1 MGRTKRG
8 GRRQAPTSQRQHQ
21 HHHNDPV
28 IAAAQK
34 EAERRERILAD
45 TRRTAAK
52 WRPKIPAVRRCNFEN
67 FKNRFHG
74 LDEKDYAIDVLMGG
88 ATLDSQIRREQAT
101 RRKEEIAR
109 IRQSY
114 MLAYGGVK
122 EQPRYYDRYA
132 QDAEERARREKKA
145 EASQPHDT
153 EIHRVRI
160 QSQPILG
167 HLTSLLNDTEQRSTP
182 RTFARPFKS
191 LVYFQPKMKEI
202 LATLEEKWA
211 DVEDLEESSSEKPG
225 SATPDEVE
233 FVDAGDDKDASG
245 EEQSKDGNDDDDDE
259 DDDVASMVS
268 VDSNAEDLDGIMDS
282 VEALRDLRCYVK
294 FVDDEILP
302 LYTQYDGTTAE
313 RVRFDDLWSLFR
325 VGDLICMPAGGET
338 AGRYHEIWRVYRVE
352 IPHAEASY
360 PSYGWEFLMDELQ
373 QSKKETFNIFAYYID
388 HDGNDYGA
396 VRHTFSISMFPG
408 ERLIESLEVFPIRY
422 RHDHQQLLA
431 SLKNQ
436 GRQYQKFMTDRHQSY
451 NAWTLTRNPP
461 FDTNDPEDEI
471 LRDDKGEYMR
481 HPEFVE
487 SDVIVD
493 MAEAYQKNPDWR
505 PTFHRLTPN
514 KSDRCDARDDDMKIQ
529 HWFNDGAGGSRRQ
542 NLAYAQPELVQTAD
556 GVEKRQRRENLS
568 VDAFL
573 KQRLKG
579 GARRYEADALRG
591 QNAPALRD
599 DDLVLLPKRMFAYA
613 LRERRFVPVNTHF
626 LKPIRRQPGVF
637 ENLKILR
644 DYKDIVRGLVA
655 SHFQRKAFER
665 RYVDMATEG
674 PSQDL
679 IQNKGRGL
687 VVLLH
692 GVPGVG
698 KTATAEAVAME
709 YKKPL
714 FVITCGDLGLTPHEV
729 ESSLSNVFRLAHLWD
744 CVLLLDEADV
754 FLSQRSKLD
763 MKRNAL
769 VSVFL
774 RVLEYYNGLLF
785 LTTNR
790 VGTIDEAFKSRIHM
804 SLYYPPLDKTQ
815 TRDIFRLNIARLREI
830 EAQRHEMT
838 GEPPLVIQESQIID
852 FAGRH
857 FEDNARSTGCWN
869 GRQIR
874 NAFQIASSLAHHNY
888 TIQTESARELGQQPP
903 PAPVL
908 DRGLFEKVQMSTQS
922 FDRHMMDSKGFDAEL
937 PLRSTF
943 YQEGRFE

>member
-1 MGRTKRG
+1 MARTKKKS
-8 GRRQAPTSQRQHQ
+8 RRTLPSSQ
-21 HHHNDPV
+21 HHHTNPTLL
-28 IAAAQK
+28 AAQR
-34 EAERRERILAD
+34 EAERREKILAD

-52 WRPKIPAVRRCNFEN
+52 WRPKIPAVRKCNFEN

-88 ATLDSQIRREQAT
+88 ATLDSQIRREQAN
-101 RRKEEIAR
+101 RRKEESAR
-109 IRQSY
+109 LRQSY

-122 EQPRYYDRYA
+122 EQSHHHGRRA
-132 QDAEERARREKKA
+132 EDAEERARREKKA
-145 EASQPHDT
+145 EASQVNDT

-160 QSQPILG
+160 QSQPVLG
-167 HLTSLLNDTEQRSTP
+167 HLTSLLNDMEQRSTP
-182 RTFARPFKS
+182 RTFLRPFKS

-211 DVEDLEESSSEKPG
+211 DVEDLEETSSDKPG
-225 SATPDEVE
+225 NTTPDEVE
-233 FVDAGDDKDASG
+233 FVEAVDEKESAS
-245 EEQSKDGNDDDDDE
+245 EEQSKDSNDDDDDE
-259 DDDVASMVS
+259 DDVASIVS

-282 VEALRDLRCYVK
+282 VEALRDMRCYVK
-294 FVDDEILP
+294 FIDDEIMP
-302 LYTQYDGTTAE
+302 LHDQYDGTTAE
-313 RVRFDDLWSLFR
+313 RVKFDNLWSLFR

-338 AGRYHEIWRVYRVE
+338 AGRYHEIWRIYRVE
-352 IPHAEASY
+352 LPKPEAVY
-360 PSYGWEFLMDELQ
+360 PSYGWEFFMDEVENH
-373 QSKKETFNIFAYYID
+373 KKETFNIFAYYVD
-388 HDGNDYGA
+388 HDGNNLGA
-396 VRHTFSISMFPG
+396 VRHTFQIGMFPG

-431 SLKNQ
+431 SLKDQ
-436 GRQYQKFMTDRHQSY
+436 GRQFQKFLTDRHQSY

-461 FDTNDPEDEI
+461 FDSDDPEDEI
-471 LRDDKGEYMR
+471 LRDSKGEDMR

-505 PTFHRLTPN
+505 PRFHRLTPN
-514 KSDRCDARDDDMKIQ
+514 KSGHCDSEDDDMKIQ
-529 HWFNDGAGGSRRQ
+529 HWLDGSRQ
-542 NLAYAQPELVQTAD
+542 SLAYGQMELVQTAD
-556 GVEKRQRRENLS
+556 GVEMRQRRENLA
-568 VDAFL
+568 VDTFL

-579 GARRYEADALRG
+579 ARRYEAETQALD
-591 QNAPALRD
+591 LRD
-599 DDLVLLPKRMFAYA
+599 EDLVLLPKRMFAYA
-613 LRERRFVPVNTHF
+613 LRERRFVPVNINS
-626 LKPIRRQPGVF
+626 LKPIRRQIGVF
-637 ENLKILR
+637 ENLKILK
-644 DYKDIVRGLVA
+644 DYKEIVRGLVA

-665 RYVDMATEG
+665 RYVDMSTGG

-714 FVITCGDLGLTPHEV
+714 FVITCGDLGLSPSEV
-729 ESSLSNVFRLAHLWD
+729 EWSLSNVFRLAHLWD

-815 TRDIFRLNIARLREI
+815 TRDIFRLNIAKLRDI
-830 EAQRHEMT
+830 ETQRHEMT
-838 GEPPLVIQESQIID
+838 GEPALVIKEAEIID
-852 FAGRH
+852 FAGKH

-874 NAFQIASSLAHHNY
+874 NAFQIASSLAYHNH
-888 TIQTESARELGQQPP
+888 TIQTEAARELGQQPP
-903 PAPVL
+903 AAPVL
-908 DRGLFEKVQMSTQS
+908 DRSLFEKVQMSTQS
-922 FDRHMMDSKGFDAEL
+922 FERHMMDSKGFDSEL

-943 YQEGRFE
+943 HQDSRFE